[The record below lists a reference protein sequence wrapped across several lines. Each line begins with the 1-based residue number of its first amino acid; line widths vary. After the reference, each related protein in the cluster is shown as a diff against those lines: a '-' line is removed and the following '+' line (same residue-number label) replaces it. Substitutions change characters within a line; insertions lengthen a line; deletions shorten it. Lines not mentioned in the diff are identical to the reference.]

1 MVAPLGPGDPGGFL
15 MPAYGRRSVAD
26 VLPAVA
32 HALGAG
38 DAVGAVP
45 LDLRLPEAP
54 AYVVLLVDG
63 LGACQLR
70 EHAHAAP
77 FLAGLLAADPR
88 ATATAAVPSTTA
100 TSLTSIGTGLPP
112 GRHGVVGY
120 TSRVPGT
127 DRLLNALRWDA
138 AVDPRQWQPH
148 PTVFDRIRRDVEVT
162 VVNSREFAASGLTT
176 AAHRGAEYVGADKV
190 GERIAAAAAL
200 ATRNGAGP
208 SLTYLYESD
217 LDWTGHRHGVDS
229 AAWRQELRAVD
240 GQAEQLRDAL
250 PAAARLLVI
259 ADHGMVDA
267 PADGRIDVDSGAGAE
282 AGLRDGVP
290 LVGGEA
296 RFRHLYC
303 RGGAVEDV
311 VATWRGVLGER
322 ATVLT
327 RDEAV
332 AQGWFGPLDAGVRA
346 RVGDVVVAARGDLA
360 VLATEGFPY
369 EDRLIGMHGS
379 LTEAEMLVP
388 LLVA

>member
-1 MVAPLGPGDPGGFL
+1 MVEPRGPGDPGGFL

-77 FLAGLLAADPR
+77 FLAGLLTADPR

-148 PTVFDRIRRDVEVT
+148 PTVFDRIRREVEVT
-162 VVNSREFAASGLTT
+162 VVNSREFAASGLTA

-360 VLATEGFPY
+360 LLATEGFPY